1 MSLLDNLKPKFWN
14 HVDIGLKAE
23 LRPYNFRRIWQ
34 LTVLMTL
41 TVALIP
47 LVFISVMDYRVTQK
61 AIMSEILLRTA
72 RLVSNTRRNMTYFL
86 AERSAALDFVNR
98 SVPFE
103 DLLVPG
109 SLEQLLERLKA
120 SFGGFV
126 DIGVINNDGLQ
137 VAYAGPYDLAGKDY
151 SAAGWFKDVT
161 VGGVYVSDVFMG
173 FRNVPH
179 MVVAVK
185 HKLPEGCCYVLRA
198 TLDTTRLNDLLSGLE
213 VGGDGDAFVINKVG
227 VLQTFS
233 RSHGSIMDR
242 IMLDVP
248 AFSDRTQVVE
258 SKPRGGGTLIIGYA
272 YIPETPF
279 LLMIVK
285 DKDRLMIPWQ
295 RSRLQIIAFLSISV
309 FTIIVVILGG
319 ITFLVNQI
327 YLADIRRLA
336 VIHKVEYANKMASL
350 GRLSAG
356 VAHEINNPL
365 AIINEKAGLI
375 KDLFQFKQEYAKDQ
389 KLMSLIDA
397 VISSVDRCAGIT
409 RRLLNFARHSDMAMK
424 TINLRDTLY
433 EVLGFLGKEAEY
445 RCITVSVSVDDEI
458 PMLESDPGR
467 LQEIFLNLITN
478 AFAALPDNGYLTITA
493 AMRDA
498 QHVVISFTDT
508 GHGIRAEDVDR
519 VFEPFFST
527 KIGSGGTGL
536 GLSITYGLVQEL
548 GGNIRVTSEVGK
560 GTTFTITLPLVSRPK
575 GVAAPPVACDITE
588 ETK

>member
-1 MSLLDNLKPKFWN
+1 MSLFDNLKPKFWN
-14 HVDIGLKAE
+14 HVDIGVKSE
-23 LRPYNFRRIWQ
+23 LRSYNFRRTWQ
-34 LTVLMTL
+34 LSVLLTL
-41 TVALIP
+41 LVALVP
-47 LVFISVMDYRVTQK
+47 LVVISVTDYRVTQK

-98 SVPFE
+98 SMPFDE
-103 DLLVPG
+103 LLKPG
-109 SLEQLLERLKA
+109 ALEQVLERLED

-151 SAAGWFKDVT
+151 SGAGWFKDVT
-161 VGGVYVSDVFMG
+161 VGGVYLSDVFMG

-185 HKLPEGCCYVLRA
+185 HKLPQGCCYVLRA
-198 TLDTTRLNDLLSGLE
+198 TLDTTRLNDLLAGLE
-213 VGGDGDAFVINKVG
+213 VGGDGDAFVINKSG
-227 VLQTFS
+227 VLQTGS
-233 RSHGSIMDR
+233 RDHGR
-242 IMLDVP
+242 IMARIKLDIP

-258 SKPRGGGTLIIGYA
+258 SKSSDGKVLIIGYA
-272 YIPETPF
+272 YIPDTPF

-285 DKDRLMIPWQ
+285 NKDRLMVPWK

-309 FTIIVVILGG
+309 VTIAVVILGG
-319 ITFLVNQI
+319 ITFLINQT

-375 KDLFQFKQEYAKDQ
+375 KDLFQFKQEYVKDP

-397 VISSVDRCAGIT
+397 IIDSVGRCAGIT
-409 RRLLNFARHSDMAMK
+409 RRLLNFARHSGMQMK
-424 TINLRDTLY
+424 TINLREILY

-445 RCITVSVSVDDEI
+445 RCITVSVSVDENI
-458 PMLESDPGR
+458 PPLESDPGR

-478 AFAALPDNGYLTITA
+478 AFAALKDCGSLKITA
-493 AMRDA
+493 TMKDA
-498 QHVVISFTDT
+498 QHVIISFADT
-508 GHGIRAEDVDR
+508 GHGIRAKDIDR

-548 GGNIRVTSEVGK
+548 GGKIRVTSELGK
-560 GTTFTITLPLVSRPK
+560 GTTFTITLPLASKPK
-575 GVAAPPVACDITE
+575 GTAASAASSDTTE
-588 ETK
+588 ETS

>member
-14 HVDIGLKAE
+14 HVDIGVKSE
-23 LRPYNFRRIWQ
+23 LRTYNFRRTWQ
-34 LTVLMTL
+34 LSVLLTL
-41 TVALIP
+41 MVALIP
-47 LVFISVMDYRVTQK
+47 LVVISVTDYRVTQK

-98 SVPFE
+98 SMPFDE
-103 DLLVPG
+103 LLKPG
-109 SLEQLLERLKA
+109 ALAQVLARLEA

-151 SAAGWFKDVT
+151 SQASWFKDVT
-161 VGGVYVSDVFMG
+161 VGGVYLSDVFLG

-213 VGGDGDAFVINKVG
+213 VGGEGDAFVINKSG
-227 VLQTFS
+227 VLQTGS
-233 RSHGSIMDR
+233 RDHGR
-242 IMLDVP
+242 IMAQIKLDIP
-248 AFSDRTQVVE
+248 AFSERTQVVE
-258 SKPRGGGTLIIGYA
+258 SRSSDGKVLIIGYA
-272 YIPETPF
+272 YIPDTPF

-285 DKDRLMIPWQ
+285 DKDRLMVPWK
-295 RSRLQIIAFLSISV
+295 RSRLQIIVFLSISV
-309 FTIIVVILGG
+309 FTIVVVILGG
-319 ITFLVNQI
+319 ITFLINQT

-375 KDLFQFKQEYAKDQ
+375 KDLFQFKQEYVKDP

-397 VISSVDRCAGIT
+397 IIDSVGRCAGIT
-409 RRLLNFARHSDMAMK
+409 RRLLNFARHSDMQTK
-424 TINLRDTLY
+424 TINLRDILH

-445 RCITVSVSVDDEI
+445 RCITVAVSVNEDI
-458 PMLESDPGR
+458 PPLVSDPGR

-478 AFAALPDNGYLTITA
+478 AFAALKDCGSLKITA
-493 AMRDA
+493 AMGDA
-498 QHVVISFTDT
+498 QHVIISFADT
-508 GHGIRAEDVDR
+508 GHGIRAEDIDR

-536 GLSITYGLVQEL
+536 GLPITYGLVQEL
-548 GGNIRVTSEVGK
+548 GGKIRVTSEVGK
-560 GTTFTITLPLVSRPK
+560 GTTFTITLPLVSKPK
-575 GVAAPPVACDITE
+575 GMAASPASSNATE
-588 ETK
+588 ETS